1 VINFRGVAPVYL
13 PAVWKILIPPRV
25 HFFLWLVSKNKL
37 LSRDNLENRRKLDD
51 TSCLFCAEI
60 ETTHHLLFE
69 CVVVKR
75 AWELISQVAGFEL
88 GSNYE
93 SIAKLWLCNK
103 KFGVINIVSSAVCWS
118 IEIEKLL
125 VLSGSALV
133 WHEGAVATTDS
144 PPALLENPGAA
155 KDERCLRRC
164 LLGAGEDGNVSRTNH
179 AIAAPSC
186 NA

>member
-37 LSRDNLENRRKLDD
+37 LSRDNLEKRRKLDD
-51 TSCLFCAEI
+51 TSCLFAEI

-69 CVVVKR
+69 CMVAKR

-118 IEIEKLL
+118 IWKLRNC
-125 VLSGSALV
+125 LSFQGV
-133 WHEGAVATTDS
+133 
-144 PPALLENPGAA
+144 P
-155 KDERCLRRC
+155 
-164 LLGAGEDGNVSRTNH
+164 
-179 AIAAPSC
+179 
-186 NA
+186 